1 MSCITLMT
9 LRIIWLVRKGKYFRL
24 VAIQDFVCTVREIGR
39 VIRVMN
45 RKSEMTYPSRR
56 PRYSGSLLNVSS
68 LSIGPEHAG
77 IPGSTELRRH
87 NTSVSAPDI
96 ESGIGEY
103 RSALRS
109 WNAKNKGD
117 DADCYYQPAA
127 IVFHAPHLNYAMEI
141 PNHNCLVDKNGPFL
155 SS

>member
-1 MSCITLMT
+1 MI

-45 RKSEMTYPSRR
+45 RKSEMTYHR
-56 PRYSGSLLNVSS
+56 G
-68 LSIGPEHAG
+68 GPVLGIVAECFIASDRTEHAG

-103 RSALRS
+103 RSTLRS
-109 WNAKNKGD
+109 WNAKNKVD

-141 PNHNCLVDKNGPFL
+141 PILEIHSCA
-155 SS
+155 SSIRKTT